1 MRSGAL
7 LQAGSGGSPIIF
19 PKGSTMHW
27 ASPYIGQP
35 WSKHGQGPETW
46 NCWSFFR
53 DVQLAHFGVETPAVP
68 YADDLLVLAR
78 LFRDHQERGHWQPVT
93 AYREGDG
100 VMMRTARYPIH
111 VGVWLEVDGGRV
123 LHCAAGSGVVCQ
135 SRRDLAANGWRIDGI
150 YRHRGAA
157 S

>member
-1 MRSGAL
+1 MASKPFQVFSA
-7 LQAGSGGSPIIF
+7 
-19 PKGSTMHW
+19 HW
-27 ASPYIGQP
+27 AAPYIGGP

-53 DVQLAHFGVETPAVP
+53 HVQQAHFGVETPAVP

-78 LFRDHQERGHWQPVT
+78 LFRDHGERGRWQPVI

-123 LHCAAGSGVVCQ
+123 LHCTPPSGVVCQ
-135 SRRDLAANGWRIDGI
+135 SRRDLAANGWRIDGV
-150 YRHRGAA
+150 YRHRETA